1 MTTPTTY
8 DELLAERQRIDQQ
21 LQEMLSKES
30 TNAIETCKGLIAKF
44 SLAPEDLFGGAAKGV
59 KKVSATGKPA
69 RTSPGDPD
77 HVVRVVPMKF
87 KDPVSGALWSG
98 RGKTPLWIKDK
109 DREQF
114 LIRT

>member
-30 TNAIETCKGLIAKF
+30 TTAIDTCKSLIAKF
-44 SLAPEDLFGGAAKGV
+44 NLEPEDLFGTGARSTR
-59 KKVSATGKPA
+59 KVATAGKPA

-77 HVVRVVPMKF
+77 HVKKIVPMKF

-109 DREQF
+109 DREQY